1 MKHIL
6 FTTIVSL
13 FLSCGKDSDCDG
25 AVHVVVKD
33 LTGLDG
39 YGKVLQLDDGSY
51 LEPQNMGE
59 LNVDYKVGDEYHVT
73 YHEVSGG
80 SICMVG
86 KIVKIDCI
94 SLD

>member
-1 MKHIL
+1 MKFIL
-6 FTTIVSL
+6 SASIALL

-25 AVHVVVKD
+25 SVHVVVKD

-39 YGKVLQLDDGSY
+39 CGKVLQLDDGSY

-59 LNVDYKVGDEYHVT
+59 LNVDYSVGDEYHVT

-94 SLD
+94 SVD